1 MAMADVDMDM
11 DAGQTAAARAGAGG
25 GPRDNAT
32 PPSIFLLS
40 PRGPSHWVWP
50 CVHTFLLALRRPSQ
64 KSRSSLR
71 SPAPAEGKASDVA
84 VNAVRYTRGSLWDEP
99 RAGAERAALWRPS
112 LSRERSRPLVAVL
125 RPPRSQW
132 GATGRA
138 PPRADR
144 GGKRRGSRAA
154 LPSCRGRS
162 PAARLSS
169 FPGCSAFR
177 FSPASAPFALSVDT
191 RRTERGQR
199 AWTRESLR
207 AH

>member
-1 MAMADVDMDM
+1 MAAH
-11 DAGQTAAARAGAGG
+11 AITQRPRAFFSFPRAARRVGSDRLTVRAYISSRPSPTVAEVKIQPALARPRGGQGLGRGSERRPVHARQPLGRAASGSRAGG
-25 GPRDNAT
+25 P
-32 PPSIFLLS
+32 
-40 PRGPSHWVWP
+40 
-50 CVHTFLLALRRPSQ
+50 
-64 KSRSSLR
+64 
-71 SPAPAEGKASDVA
+71 
-84 VNAVRYTRGSLWDEP
+84 
-99 RAGAERAALWRPS
+99 WRPS

-177 FSPASAPFALSVDT
+177 FSPASVPFALSVDT